1 MSARYAVYYAPAATD
16 ALHQSV
22 TPLLGYDAL
31 IGKNVPQITPPDV
44 DVALWKVLTRVPAHY
59 GLHATLK
66 APFELRHPGME
77 NALLRAVEEVASR
90 FLPFDAPS
98 LSLAYLGKE
107 EKGFYALV
115 PGGRCLLLS
124 FLERACV
131 MDLDAFRAPLRTEDV
146 ARRGNLTFRERSNLY
161 MWGYHRVLDAFRF
174 HITLTDAIP
183 DAGRRA
189 RVGESLRAALEGVLG
204 APLRIDALTL
214 FRQENRN
221 RPFAEVARFPF
232 ANIASSQETA

>member
-1 MSARYAVYYAPAATD
+1 MSARYAVYYAPASTD

-44 DVALWKVLTRVPAHY
+44 DAALWKVLTRVPAHY

-77 NALLRAVEEVASR
+77 NALLRAVEVASR

-107 EKGFYALV
+107 ERVLRTRGR
-115 PGGRCLLLS
+115 GRCLLLS

-146 ARRGNLTFRERSNLY
+146 AG
-161 MWGYHRVLDAFRF
+161 
-174 HITLTDAIP
+174 
-183 DAGRRA
+183 
-189 RVGESLRAALEGVLG
+189 AA
-204 APLRIDALTL
+204 T
-214 FRQENRN
+214 
-221 RPFAEVARFPF
+221 
-232 ANIASSQETA
+232 

>member
-1 MSARYAVYYAPAATD
+1 MPARYAVYYAPAATD
-16 ALHQSV
+16 ALHRV
-22 TPLLGYDAL
+22 ATPLLGRDAL
-31 IGKNVPQITPPDV
+31 TGENVPQLAPPDV
-44 DVALWKVLTRVPAHY
+44 DTTFWKALTRVPAHY
-59 GLHATLK
+59 GLLATPK

-77 NALLRAVEEVASR
+77 NQLLLAVGEVASH
-90 FLPFDAPS
+90 FLPFDLPS

-115 PGGRCLLLS
+115 AGERRSLIS

-146 ARRGNLTFRERSNLY
+146 ARRGDLTFRERSNLY
-161 MWGYHRVLDAFRF
+161 MWGYHRVLDEFRF
-174 HITLTDAIP
+174 HVTLTDAIP

-189 RVGESLRAALEGVLG
+189 LVGESLRAALGEMLG

-221 RPFAEVARFPF
+221 RPFTAVARFPF
-232 ANIASSQETA
+232 ANVTSSQETA